1 MSTSEPDYQQ
11 LVRFVHWLDEER
23 QRAQAQLERLAAQV
37 QTLSSADGVRGQAVA
52 AVEGDVRRLR
62 GVEQRM
68 AHVEQAVREVLEPVA
83 AVRMQIEALERTI
96 QQHVAMRDVA
106 LERLQRQLAELG
118 QAADGLR
125 LADAQLGERV
135 AGVADEV
142 RRQHVA
148 LPEHGARLDELRQI
162 MVNLSGRLALAEE
175 DLRRATERLAL
186 LDRHMETVAREQE
199 RQRELVQLHQL
210 QTQRRFTEW
219 DDQTSEWRRI
229 VGEGHA
235 TAQLAR
241 QQVQALGADLSETR
255 ALAQRNADALAAQE
269 EVVSAGRAQQTT
281 QAHEIAAL
289 RAALTS
295 DREFAQHLAGQV
307 GAMPRAFEAAEA
319 RANDLADRVAAQR
332 EQGEQVLATL
342 RRLERQVAD
351 LEEQHR
357 VAMRELRAQVDA
369 LGQTVVALSHESA
382 GLAERLH
389 RRLAEL
395 RQLEEHHRERQIVE
409 LEQQLQ
415 ELQGHGQIAR
425 PVEAT

>member
-135 AGVADEV
+135 AGVAE
-142 RRQHVA
+142 A
-148 LPEHGARLDELRQI
+148 A
-162 MVNLSGRLALAEE
+162 
-175 DLRRATERLAL
+175 ERLAL
-186 LDRHMETVAREQE
+186 QDRHMETVAREQE
-199 RQRELVQLHQL
+199 RQRELGQLHQL

-219 DDQTSEWRRI
+219 DDQASEWRRL
-229 VGEGHA
+229 VGEGQA

-255 ALAQRNADALAAQE
+255 AVAQRNADALAAQE